1 MALFGVLTTLQVE
14 VHVIVCRLPTELRE
28 QLVKF
33 ERQMALVPQLLVED
47 KVQESVK
54 EAEDRRSHLNKEA
67 NEKLKELE
75 KIRVSVL
82 QPWLSLTLKGM
93 YKDFHWLIDAEL
105 LLVSYI

>member
-1 MALFGVLTTLQVE
+1 MLQWITLALFGVLTTLQVE
-14 VHVIVCRLPTELRE
+14 VHVIICRLPTELRE

-47 KVQESVK
+47 KVQESMK

-75 KIRVSVL
+75 KIRVSVAGIAW
-82 QPWLSLTLKGM
+82 PHNAPRAVCCNPGSTSL
-93 YKDFHWLIDAEL
+93 
-105 LLVSYI
+105 